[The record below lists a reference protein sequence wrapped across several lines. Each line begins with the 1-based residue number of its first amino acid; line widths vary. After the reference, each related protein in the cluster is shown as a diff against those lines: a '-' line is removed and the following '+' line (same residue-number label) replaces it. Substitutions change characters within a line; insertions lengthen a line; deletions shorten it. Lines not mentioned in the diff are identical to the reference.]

1 MDAKSIK
8 NPSKIDPEKRCEKG
22 ANSGRPWTT
31 RLAPGG
37 VQLFKN
43 APQVTYKSTKTTEG
57 NLQKAIYLEEKQM
70 GGNILEVKYQK
81 VTYRGYFT
89 EVNYKKET
97 YRGYFT
103 EEKCWKVTYKKGTN
117 WPAQPALGA
126 FGPGADRGCLR

>member
-1 MDAKSIK
+1 MPKK
-8 NPSKIDPEKRCEKG
+8 GVEKEPTMGTMCRNCTMPR
-22 ANSGRPWTT
+22 A
-31 RLAPGG
+31 AGG

-57 NLQKAIYLEEKQM
+57 NLQKVTYLEEKQM

-103 EEKCWKVTYKKGTN
+103 EVKY
-117 WPAQPALGA
+117 
-126 FGPGADRGCLR
+126 